1 MHVVAT
7 YLKFACCIS
16 LPDFSPAA
24 ISERCFIVVT
34 LVDGGGLSND
44 DDIFV
49 IVKYTCGT
57 DRNIRLHH
65 VHCRYASI

>member
-34 LVDGGGLSND
+34 LVDGGGLSNNE
-44 DDIFV
+44 DIFV
-49 IVKYTCGT
+49 IMK
-57 DRNIRLHH
+57 H
-65 VHCRYASI
+65 